1 MAKGTRA
8 LTGAAKDAYLKRTLR
23 AEPELA
29 EPVRER
35 LTERL
40 RGEIASVTL
49 KAAPATDVAEAGPDK
64 ERPAASHV
72 PAPAAPAAPAPSLAD
87 APSIFDPYHPNVIV
101 VIRTRGR
108 EAVLA
113 ELAGI
118 DDVDHLRLLAREQQ
132 LGIGGDLTSAVDIRM
147 AIVAAAERRIA
158 NRRAAAS

>member
-8 LTGAAKDAYLKRTLR
+8 LTGAAKDAYLKRSLR
-23 AEPELA
+23 AEAELA

-72 PAPAAPAAPAPSLAD
+72 LATAAPATPLAAAPSV
-87 APSIFDPYHPNVIV
+87 FDPYNPNVIV

-132 LGIGGDLTSAVDIRM
+132 LGIGGDLTNAVDIRM